1 MSASIVAVAILVT
14 GAQANIGQ
22 VPPTVP
28 GPAMVQ
34 AAPDQQIPQQIPVP
48 APPTTAAPPLS
59 AAPPDPAAP
68 PQAAA
73 GQPAIQDDVVVT
85 GRRGAAPGDPLEGI
99 NAQSFEATQAVDR
112 ALIGPAA
119 QAYRHVLP
127 RPVRDGVR
135 NFLGNLREP
144 AVFVSYVLQLKPG
157 KAAETL
163 GRFVVNSTIGIG
175 GLVDVAKDRPFNLPH
190 RFNGFADTLGFYGV
204 KQGAFLFV
212 PLIGPTT
219 VRDLIG
225 DTVDRMLLPL
235 SVGAPFNKLAYTLP
249 TGVARSLDHRAEFDS
264 ELTEL
269 NTGSA
274 DPYTASREYYL
285 RHRQAE
291 IDALRGKHRGA
302 GDAGPAG
309 PAPAA
314 APLTPP
320 APATGTPLAAP

>member
-1 MSASIVAVAILVT
+1 MSASIIAVAILVT
-14 GAQANIGQ
+14 SAQADISSLPPA
-22 VPPTVP
+22 VPL
-28 GPAMVQ
+28 MVQ
-34 AAPDQQIPQQIPVP
+34 AAPDQEIPVP
-48 APPTTAAPPLS
+48 AAPATTAPPL
-59 AAPPDPAAP
+59 PAAP
-68 PQAAA
+68 PAPVAPSRAAA
-73 GQPAIQDDVVVT
+73 GQEAIQDDVVVT
-85 GRRGAAPGDPLEGI
+85 GRRGAAPGDPLERV

-112 ALIGPAA
+112 ALVGPAA
-119 QAYRHVLP
+119 HAYQHVLP

-144 AVFVSYVLQLKPG
+144 AVFLSYVLQLKPG
-157 KAAETL
+157 KAAETF
-163 GRFVVNSTIGIG
+163 GRFAINSTIGIG

-225 DTVDRMLLPL
+225 DTVDRLILPF

-249 TGVARSLDHRAEFDS
+249 TGIARSLDHRAEFDS

-302 GDAGPAG
+302 GDAGPGVPG
-309 PAPAA
+309 PAI
-314 APLTPP
+314 APPTPP
-320 APATGTPLAAP
+320 APATGTPPAAPPAAP